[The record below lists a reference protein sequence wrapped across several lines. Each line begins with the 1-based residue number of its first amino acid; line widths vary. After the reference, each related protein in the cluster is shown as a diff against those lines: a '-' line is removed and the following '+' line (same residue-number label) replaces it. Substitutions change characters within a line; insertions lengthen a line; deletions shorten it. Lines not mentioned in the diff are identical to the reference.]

1 MTLPGSP
8 FLAWQGP
15 DLCLD
20 GVNLRELVRQHGSPL
35 YVYSRQAML
44 AALAPYQKALQ
55 GREHLICYA
64 VKANSNLAV
73 LQTFAQAGR
82 ARTSPGDGRGRGRRC
97 VPAVGR

>member
-20 GVNLRELVRQHGSPL
+20 GVKLRELVRQHGSPL

-44 AALAPYQKALQ
+44 AALAPYQKAL
-55 GREHLICYA
+55 
-64 VKANSNLAV
+64 
-73 LQTFAQAGR
+73 
-82 ARTSPGDGRGRGRRC
+82 
-97 VPAVGR
+97 